1 MPPSA
6 PTSTPSRRGPPPGSS
21 PQAPIIVP
29 SEVSSVPDDV
39 DELLRRLRGLL
50 NEFRLLIVSLE
61 AAEERHPYRGATVA
75 GREGL
80 YNNGRP
86 AWRGPGGGRRGREGG
101 E

>member
-50 NEFRLLIVSLE
+50 DEFRLLIPVEIIRKEKRMISLDI
-61 AAEERHPYRGATVA
+61 
-75 GREGL
+75 GL
-80 YNNGRP
+80 
-86 AWRGPGGGRRGREGG
+86 ELL
-101 E
+101 